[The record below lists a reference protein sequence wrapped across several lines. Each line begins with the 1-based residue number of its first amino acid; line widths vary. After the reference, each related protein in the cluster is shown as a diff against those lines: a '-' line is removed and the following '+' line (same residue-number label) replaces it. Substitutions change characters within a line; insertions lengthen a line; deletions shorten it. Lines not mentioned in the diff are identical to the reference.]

1 MSCQNIPGCRWRLVE
16 GGVRQGLGH
25 GVATWQR
32 LAIFLSVSVSQ
43 VMSCQNIPGLS
54 LGMVR
59 SGVRQGLGYGVA
71 DMETARPVDEDTLF
85 GIGSNTKAFAAATM
99 ANLMVSL
106 PADKR

>member
-1 MSCQNIPGCRWRLVE
+1 
-16 GGVRQGLGH
+16 
-25 GVATWQR
+25 
-32 LAIFLSVSVSQ
+32 
-43 VMSCQNIPGLS
+43 
-54 LGMVR
+54 MVR

>member
-1 MSCQNIPGCRWRLVE
+1 
-16 GGVRQGLGH
+16 
-25 GVATWQR
+25 
-32 LAIFLSVSVSQ
+32 
-43 VMSCQNIPGLS
+43 MSCQNIPGLS